1 MEAVILIGI
10 QGAGKSTFCRQRF
23 FDTHVRVNLD
33 MLHTRNKEEILVRA
47 CVQAG
52 QPFVVDNTN
61 PTAEVRA
68 RYFRLAKGAGF
79 RMIAYYFPPDLPGSM
94 ERNRSRQGKRCIPEP
109 AIAAAAAKMQPPT
122 FAEGFDEIYHVR
134 PAEEQNF
141 LVEEIRK

>member
-47 CVQAG
+47 CVEAK

-61 PTAEVRA
+61 PTVEVRA
-68 RYFRLAKGAGF
+68 RYFRLAKPAGF
-79 RMIAYYFPPDLPGSM
+79 RMIACYFEPDLAGCM
-94 ERNRSRQGKRCIPEP
+94 ERNRSRQGKSCVPEP
-109 AIAAAAAKMQPPT
+109 AIANAAAKMQPPT
-122 FAEGFDEIYHVR
+122 FEEGFDEIYHVR
-134 PAEEQNF
+134 VSNEQTF
-141 LVEEIRK
+141 TVEEIRK